1 MQASLGLDIAQPQLD
16 LVLGLL
22 GIRLPDAIVF
32 AFGSRVCNWPF
43 GRGSKPYSD
52 LDLAIWPAT
61 PNNAGLDLA
70 LAELRADL
78 EDSAL
83 PWRVDVSLAQDLPVS
98 LRQMVLQHGVGLQR
112 AAEHAT

>member
-1 MQASLGLDIAQPQLD
+1 MPFSPLLDIAQPQLD

-22 GIRLPDAIVF
+22 ANRLPEAAVI
-32 AFGSRVCNWPF
+32 AFGSRVHQWPF

-52 LDLAIWPAT
+52 LDLAIWPT
-61 PNNAGLDLA
+61 SRGQPDVEMA
-70 LAELRADL
+70 LAELRADF

-98 LRQMVLQHGVGLQR
+98 LRHLVLEHGVSLKMT
-112 AAEHAT
+112 AEHAV

>member
-1 MQASLGLDIAQPQLD
+1 MRTSLALDIAQPQLD
-16 LVLGLL
+16 LVLARLAD
-22 GIRLPDAIVF
+22 RLPDAVVF
-32 AFGSRVCNWPF
+32 AFGSRVRNWPF

-52 LDLAIWPAT
+52 LDLAVWPAS
-61 PNNAGLDLA
+61 PYKPGIDLT

-98 LRQMVLQHGVGLQR
+98 LREMVLQHGVGLQR
-112 AAEHAT
+112 SAEPAT

>member
-1 MQASLGLDIAQPQLD
+1 MRTSLALDIAQPQLD
-16 LVLGLL
+16 LVMGLVT
-22 GIRLPDAIVF
+22 GRLPGAVIL
-32 AFGSRVCNWPF
+32 AFGSRVRNWPF

-52 LDLAIWPAT
+52 LDLAVWPAS
-61 PNNAGLDLA
+61 PGNPGIDLA

-112 AAEHAT
+112 TAEPAT

>member
-1 MQASLGLDIAQPQLD
+1 MHPSAALDIAQPQLD

-22 GIRLPDAIVF
+22 SSRLPDAIVF
-32 AFGSRVCNWPF
+32 AFGSRVRNWPF

-61 PNNAGLDLA
+61 PRNAGLDLA
-70 LAELRADL
+70 LAELKADL

-83 PWRVDVSLAQDLPVS
+83 PWRVDVSLAQDLSVS

-112 AAEHAT
+112 AAEHAM

>member
-22 GIRLPDAIVF
+22 SSRLPDAAV
-32 AFGSRVCNWPF
+32 FGSRVRNWPF